1 MQTTELVARL
11 TAALEPEA
19 SARGYELVAIEQAG
33 GRGTPVLRVL
43 LDREEGVNLDAIA
56 EASHWVSEILD
67 AEEPF
72 GRPYTLEVSSPGID
86 RPLTKREDFT
96 RFVGEMINLKVVG
109 DGLSLDA
116 IVAAYHDGVLTL
128 TIPVAE
134 QSKPRR
140 ITVEQGKE
148 TDPNPTVEHKTVKGT
163 GKNGKLA
170 VATA

>member
-56 EASHWVSEILD
+56 EASHWVSEVLD

-109 DGLSLDA
+109 DGLRKSWT
-116 IVAAYHDGVLTL
+116 GVLVGVDGDDVL
-128 TIPVAE
+128 LDVDEGRVAIPFDTILKARLRAAVDFGKGRE
-134 QSKPRR
+134 QSR
-140 ITVEQGKE
+140 
-148 TDPNPTVEHKTVKGT
+148 
-163 GKNGKLA
+163 
-170 VATA
+170 

>member
-1 MQTTELVARL
+1 MQTTELITRL

-19 SARGYELVAIEQAG
+19 AVHGYELVAIEQAG

-86 RPLTKREDFT
+86 RPLTKRKDFT
-96 RFVGEMINLKVVG
+96 RFIGKTINLKVQG
-109 DGLSLDA
+109 DGIRKSWTGVLVG
-116 IVAAYHDGVLTL
+116 IEGDGVLL
-128 TIPVAE
+128 DVDEGRVAIPLDTILKARLRGAVDFGKGRE
-134 QSKPRR
+134 QSR
-140 ITVEQGKE
+140 
-148 TDPNPTVEHKTVKGT
+148 
-163 GKNGKLA
+163 
-170 VATA
+170 